1 MTGEQIPS
9 PQPQSPPPISDADRK
24 NWAMAAHLSA
34 LVGFVGIPSLVGPL
48 VVWLAKKDSDSYIAA
63 HSVHALNFNISV
75 LIYTIVGSI
84 ALGVIGLLT
93 LGIGFLLAIPV
104 VIIALVVWVVLVI
117 QGGLAASRGEQFRYP
132 LTIDFVK

>member
-1 MTGEQIPS
+1 MSDEQIPS
-9 PQPQSPPPISDADRK
+9 PQPPTSMSDADRK

-34 LVGFVGIPSLVGPL
+34 FVAFVGIPSLVGPL
-48 VVWLAKKDSDSYIAA
+48 VVWLAKKDSDAYVAA

-84 ALGVIGLLT
+84 ALGIIGLVT

-104 VIIALVVWVVLVI
+104 VIVAVIVWLVLVI

-132 LTIDFVK
+132 MTIDFVK

>member
-1 MTGEQIPS
+1 MTDEQIPA
-9 PQPQSPPPISDADRK
+9 PQPSSPMSDADRK

-48 VVWLAKKDSDSYIAA
+48 VVWLAKKDNDAYVAA

-84 ALGVIGLLT
+84 ALGLFGLVT
-93 LGIGFLLAIPV
+93 LGIGLLLAIPV

-132 LTIDFVK
+132 MTIDFVK

>member
-1 MTGEQIPS
+1 M
-9 PQPQSPPPISDADRK
+9 SDADRK

-48 VVWLAKKDSDSYIAA
+48 VVWLAKKDNDAYVAA
-63 HSVHALNFNISV
+63 HSLHALNFNISV

-84 ALGVIGLLT
+84 ALGIFGLVT
-93 LGIGFLLAIPV
+93 LGIGLILAIPV

-132 LTIDFVK
+132 MTIDFVK

>member
-1 MTGEQIPS
+1 MSE
-9 PQPQSPPPISDADRK
+9 ADRK

-34 LVGFVGIPSLVGPL
+34 LIAFVGVPSLIGPL
-48 VVWLAKKDSDSYIAA
+48 VVWLAKKDSDVYVTA

-84 ALGVIGLLT
+84 ALGIIGLAT

-104 VIIALVVWVVLVI
+104 VIIALVVWLVLVI

-132 LTIDFVK
+132 MTIDFVK

>member
-1 MTGEQIPS
+1 MTDEQIPS
-9 PQPQSPPPISDADRK
+9 PQPPTSMSDADRK

-34 LVGFVGIPSLVGPL
+34 FVAFVGIPSLVGPL
-48 VVWLAKKDSDSYIAA
+48 VVWLAKKDSDAYVAA

-84 ALGVIGLLT
+84 ALGIIGLVT

-104 VIIALVVWVVLVI
+104 VIVAVIVWLVLVI

-132 LTIDFVK
+132 MTIDFVK

>member
-1 MTGEQIPS
+1 MTNEQIPA
-9 PQPQSPPPISDADRK
+9 PQPPSPMSDADRK

-48 VVWLAKKDSDSYIAA
+48 VVWLAKKDNDAYVAA

-84 ALGVIGLLT
+84 ALGIFGLVT
-93 LGIGFLLAIPV
+93 LGIGLILAIPV

-132 LTIDFVK
+132 MTIDFVK

>member
-1 MTGEQIPS
+1 MTDDLS
-9 PQPQSPPPISDADRK
+9 SVPQSPRPMSDADRK

-34 LVGFVGIPSLVGPL
+34 LIAFVGVPSLIGPL
-48 VVWLAKKDSDSYIAA
+48 VVWLAKKDSNPFVAA

-75 LIYTIVGSI
+75 LIYTIVGTI
-84 ALGVIGLLT
+84 AVGIIGIAT

-104 VIIALVVWVVLVI
+104 VIIALVIWLVLVI